1 MQGSKKIIDALNT
14 LLTAEMTSVDQYFIH
29 SEMYSNWGFHK
40 LYERLHHER
49 DEEMAHAKM
58 LIERILFLDG
68 VPDIAPRGKLRIGKD
83 VPGMLANDL
92 ETEYE
97 VGAALRKAI
106 ALAEKEHDY
115 ITRSI
120 LTKLLDDTELDH
132 THWLE
137 KQLNLIKA
145 MGLGNY
151 LQSQAS

>member
-1 MQGSKKIIDALNT
+1 MQGSKKVIEALNN

-29 SEMYSNWGFHK
+29 SEMYGNWGYTK

-49 DEEMAHAKM
+49 DEELQHAKM

-68 VPDIAPRGKLRIGKD
+68 TPDIAPRGKLRIGKD
-83 VPGMLANDL
+83 VPAMLANDL

-97 VGAALRKAI
+97 VAAALKKAI

-120 LTKLLDDTELDH
+120 LIQLLDDTERDH
-132 THWLE
+132 AHWLE
-137 KQLNLIKA
+137 QQLKLVKA
-145 MGLGNY
+145 MGLENY